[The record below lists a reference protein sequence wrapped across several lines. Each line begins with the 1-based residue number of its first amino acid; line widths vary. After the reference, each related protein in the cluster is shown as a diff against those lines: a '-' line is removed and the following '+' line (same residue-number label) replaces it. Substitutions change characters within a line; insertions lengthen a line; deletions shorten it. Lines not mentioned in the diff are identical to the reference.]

1 MTKNMLYKFSVC
13 PLGDNIWSVGA
24 GAGCGI
30 HVWPGCQC
38 RRLGV
43 APVCGGQTALLPTR
57 GPTALVR
64 RISREFLPKILFQFR
79 HVVNILQD
87 GRRNDIEANVT
98 SAVLHEKF
106 NLKILKTVLKF
117 RYIKEKQ
124 TGNKSINNQQF
135 SLIETN

>member
-1 MTKNMLYKFSVC
+1 MWRPDCTSAHQGSNSFGRKNFS
-13 PLGDNIWSVGA
+13 
-24 GAGCGI
+24 GI
-30 HVWPGCQC
+30 
-38 RRLGV
+38 
-43 APVCGGQTALLPTR
+43 
-57 GPTALVR
+57 
-64 RISREFLPKILFQFR
+64 LPKILFQFR

-124 TGNKSINNQQF
+124 TGNKSINNHQF